1 MRARGTA
8 SLAFQGWGPTS
19 PVTGHSLS
27 KDPLAKG
34 RVLHRRRYRGNM
46 INISG
51 LQPLSENAPR
61 LSSVSPGK
69 GLHLCI
75 CSKFLE

>member
-1 MRARGTA
+1 MRARATA

-19 PVTGHSLS
+19 PATGHSLS

-34 RVLHRRRYRGNM
+34 RVLHRRRYTENM

-51 LQPLSENAPR
+51 LQPLSER
-61 LSSVSPGK
+61 K
-69 GLHLCI
+69 
-75 CSKFLE
+75 CSQTQFSISG